1 MREMQRKAIGLT
13 ALVLI
18 MGMLAVSMAWAAGAD
33 SPTFFV
39 KDKQPDLG
47 EFFEGK
53 DIEYT
58 FMVRNNGVGELH
70 INNVKPG

>member
-1 MREMQRKAIGLT
+1 MREMQRKVIVLT

-18 MGMLAVSMAWAAGAD
+18 TGMLAVSTARAAGDD

-39 KDKQPDLG
+39 QSKQVELG

-53 DIEYT
+53 DIEYDFT
-58 FMVRNNGVGELH
+58 IRNNGVGELH